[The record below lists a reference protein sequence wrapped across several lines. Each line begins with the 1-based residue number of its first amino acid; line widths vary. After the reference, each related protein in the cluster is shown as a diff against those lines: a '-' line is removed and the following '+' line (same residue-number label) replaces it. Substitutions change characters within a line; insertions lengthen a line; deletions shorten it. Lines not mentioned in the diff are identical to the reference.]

1 MKETIHNRVMALVK
15 KAREQG
21 KKQDIKT
28 VSSSS
33 LHQVIKTKEQA
44 DRFMKSLKE
53 AWSFFINKYWNPSD
67 KAGFFVGT
75 GNGSL
80 QRADRM
86 RFSAG
91 LPFMEELPYI
101 RLFLKF
107 NEPSCV

>member
-28 VSSSS
+28 VGSSS

-53 AWSFFINKYWNPSD
+53 A
-67 KAGFFVGT
+67 
-75 GNGSL
+75 
-80 QRADRM
+80 
-86 RFSAG
+86 
-91 LPFMEELPYI
+91 
-101 RLFLKF
+101 
-107 NEPSCV
+107 